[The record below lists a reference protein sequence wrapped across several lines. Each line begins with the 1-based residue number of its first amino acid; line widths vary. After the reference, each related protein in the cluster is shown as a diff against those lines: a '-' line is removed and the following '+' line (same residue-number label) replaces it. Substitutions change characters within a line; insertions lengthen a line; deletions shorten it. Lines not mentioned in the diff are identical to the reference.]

1 MRRLTAVLVVGALC
15 GTALS
20 LGILSDLARRG
31 VCKDTRRATRPLTM
45 LASSPAQAQE
55 AMDFKPVPAESVSS
69 LVGPNARSRSTL
81 PAAPS
86 APGAPSVPE
95 PPAPPAPESAP
106 DKSGDVVRFGTDI
119 SIRAGETVVGDVV
132 AMGGDVTVD
141 GHVEGDVVAM
151 GGDVYLGSAG
161 RVDGQVVTIGGQLHD
176 QPGSHVGGQRVA
188 TGGLPRGWFGWPL
201 MGFLGIVGTGLK
213 AVWAVA
219 RMIVMLLVAWGFT
232 QLAPNRTRSAY
243 DAFRSEPLMCL
254 GLGLLAWALLIPSIV
269 ALVLVVA
276 ILCITIIGI
285 PLAIAVVLGYILAL
299 MLLAVWGYVVGSAVL
314 GERLSRQLGRPAA
327 SLTLMAIWGIV
338 SLTAIR
344 VAGLLFGGIPMGGAP
359 GGLLMFIA
367 GVLCWVLGTMGAGA
381 LLRTQVRRDALGRMW
396 PSRAA
401 ASPPATGASS
411 PPGAVAPPIEPP
423 TPGPPASSGHEA
435 PPASGGDPSGPPP
448 APAS

>member
-1 MRRLTAVLVVGALC
+1 MTMRRLAAVLVVAALC
-15 GTALS
+15 GTAVS
-20 LGILSDLARRG
+20 LGILSDLARHG
-31 VCKDTRRATRPLTM
+31 VCKDARRATRPLSM
-45 LASSPAQAQE
+45 LASSPAQAE
-55 AMDFKPVPAESVSS
+55 EVMDFKHVPAESVSS
-69 LVGPNARSRSTL
+69 LVGPNARSRSEL

-86 APGAPSVPE
+86 APGAPSAPE
-95 PPAPPAPESAP
+95 PPTPPALGSAP

-119 SIRAGETVVGDVV
+119 TIRADETVVGDVV

-151 GGDVYLGSAG
+151 GGDVYLGSGG
-161 RVDGQVVTIGGQLHD
+161 RVDGQVVTIGGQLHE

-188 TGGLPRGWFGWPL
+188 TGGLPRRWMGWPL
-201 MGFLGIVGTGLK
+201 VGVLGIVGSGLK
-213 AVWAVA
+213 ALWAIA
-219 RMIVMLLVAWGFT
+219 RMIVMLLIAWGFT

-254 GLGLLAWALLIPSIV
+254 GLGLLAWALFIPSIV

-285 PLAIAVVLGYILAL
+285 PLAIAVVLGYVMAL
-299 MLLAVWGYVVGSAVL
+299 LLLAVWGYVVGTAVL

-327 SLTLMAIWGIV
+327 SLTLMAVWGVV

-359 GGLLMFIA
+359 GGLLVFIA

-381 LLRTQVRRDALGRMW
+381 LLRTQVRRDALRRLW
-396 PSRAA
+396 PNRAA
-401 ASPPATGASS
+401 ATPPAGGASPTS
-411 PPGAVAPPIEPP
+411 EPPAPP
-423 TPGPPASSGHEA
+423 TPPASSGYLA
-435 PPASGGDPSGPPP
+435 PPLSGGDPAGPPA
-448 APAS
+448 APVS